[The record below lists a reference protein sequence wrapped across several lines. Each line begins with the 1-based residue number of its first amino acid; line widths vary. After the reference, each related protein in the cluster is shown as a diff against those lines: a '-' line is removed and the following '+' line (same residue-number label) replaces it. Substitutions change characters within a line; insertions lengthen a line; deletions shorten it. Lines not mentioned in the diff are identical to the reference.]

1 MMRGLHLLLGLNG
14 CPFEALK
21 DETAVRIALRDAADA
36 AGVTRLG
43 GVSNAFNPAG
53 EQQPN

>member
-14 CPFEALK
+14 CPFEVLN